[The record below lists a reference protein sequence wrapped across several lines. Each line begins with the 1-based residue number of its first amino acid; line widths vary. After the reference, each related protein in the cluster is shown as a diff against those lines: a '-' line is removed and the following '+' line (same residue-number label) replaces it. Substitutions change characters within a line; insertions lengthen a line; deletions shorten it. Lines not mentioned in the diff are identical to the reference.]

1 MDHLLGISSSSSPST
16 AGADIGAGE
25 LNEDEILWTNDV
37 DEQDERSFF
46 TTTTPS
52 SINNSRPIFARKSGI
67 LVALPETKQCEVLYR
82 KPIIPATRRMGTSI
96 IPRHPLQERESL
108 SGSRKLLQQQSAPV
122 NVPLLS
128 IAAAKER
135 NKKFLEVDYDDEKD
149 HEILPPHEIVAR
161 GSGVSPKTTFSM
173 LEGTGRTLK
182 GRDLRRVRNAV
193 WRKTGFLD

>member
-1 MDHLLGISSSSSPST
+1 MDRLLGISSSSST
-16 AGADIGAGE
+16 AGADIGGGE

-37 DEQDERSFF
+37 DEQDERSSL

-52 SINNSRPIFARKSGI
+52 NINNSRPIFARKSGI
-67 LVALPETKQCEVLYR
+67 LAALPETKQCEVLYR

-96 IPRHPLQERESL
+96 IPRQPLQERESL
-108 SGSRKLLQQQSAPV
+108 SGSRNLLQQQSAPV

-135 NKKFLEVDYDDEKD
+135 NNKFLEMDYYDEEKD
-149 HEILPPHEIVAR
+149 HEMLPPHEIVAR